1 MRLLHLTIFAALA
14 FGVAACSGERTS
26 NPDHTATEQ
35 LLITKAADDAVAKLH
50 LPLKAGQKVFLDAT
64 GVTGDYAPYATALV
78 RDRILLDGGHLV
90 PDRAAADIVVEARSG
105 ALSIDEFQSLIGLP
119 ESKIP
124 VPLAGDLSTPE
135 MALYKRAERRGIAKL
150 GLTAYD
156 AKGGG
161 YVGGTGTKFGF
172 SQKKEWTVLFFIS
185 WGSEDYIPPGVEPSR
200 QSVE

>member
-1 MRLLHLTIFAALA
+1 MRFLQLTILAALVL
-14 FGVAACSGERTS
+14 GVAACSGERTT

-35 LLITKAADDAVAKLH
+35 LLITQATDDAVAKLH
-50 LPLKAGQKVFLDAT
+50 LPLKAGQKAFLDAS
-64 GVTGDYAPYATALV
+64 GVTGDYAPYAIALV

-90 PDRAAADIVVEARSG
+90 QDRAAADIVVEARSG
-105 ALSIDEFQSLIGLP
+105 ALSIDEFESLIGLP

-124 VPLAGDLSTPE
+124 VPLAGDISAPE
-135 MALYKRAERRGIAKL
+135 VALYKRAERRGIAKL

-156 AKGGG
+156 AKDGG

-172 SQKKEWTVLFFIS
+172 SQKKEWTVLIFIS
-185 WGSEDYIPPGVEPSR
+185 WGSNDIIPPDVEPSK